1 MEENYKKLLQHL
13 GEMVDLQEASALLA
27 WDQETY
33 MPPGAAQSRA
43 MQLATLNKLIHQKF
57 TSDEIGE
64 LIDALEPELPS
75 LDPDSDQACIVKQ
88 ISREYDK
95 QRRVP
100 SEWVAEFSKATS
112 MAQESWKQAKQ
123 NSDFPTFE
131 PDLKI
136 VLDLRKQYAEFFKPY
151 DHIYDPLLDD
161 FEPGMKTEDVRQVFE
176 DLRPKQVELVQAII
190 DSQHQVDD
198 DILYQNFNEQK
209 QWDFGLEVAKAFGFD
224 FNRGRQD
231 KSAHPF
237 TISFSRDD
245 VRITTRLKPDF
256 LSTGLFGT
264 LHETGHGLYEQGPSP
279 SLARTPVAAG
289 ASLAIHESQSR
300 MWENLVGRSLP
311 FWVGFYPRLQEVFP
325 SQLGGVNLE
334 DFYPAINKVERS
346 LIRTEADEATYNLH
360 IMLRFELELAL
371 MDGKLEVSD
380 LPEVW
385 NTKMDEYLGITP
397 TSDAE
402 GVLQDIHWSTGIFG
416 YFSTYAL
423 GNLVAS
429 MFWEKILEDIP
440 DLEQQFEERKF
451 APLLNW
457 LNDKVLQHG
466 AKFQPADL
474 IRRVTGSDLTA
485 EPYVRYLQ
493 SKFGEIYKL

>member
-1 MEENYKKLLQHL
+1 MEETYKQLMEQL
-13 GEMVDLQEASALLA
+13 GEMIDLQEAAALLA

-33 MPPGAAQSRA
+33 MPPGAVQSRA
-43 MQLATLNKLIHQKF
+43 NQLSTLNRLAHIKF
-57 TSDEIGE
+57 TSDEVGE
-64 LIDALEPELPS
+64 LIEALKPGLPS
-75 LDPDSDQACIVKQ
+75 LDPDSDEACIIKHV
-88 ISREYDK
+88 SREYDK

-100 SEWVAEFSKATS
+100 SDWVAEFSKATS
-112 MAQESWKQAKQ
+112 IAQESWKKAKEI
-123 NSDFPTFE
+123 SDFPTFE
-131 PDLKI
+131 PDLTK
-136 VLDLRKQYAEFFKPY
+136 VLDFRRQYAEFFAPS

-176 DLRPKQVELVQAII
+176 DLRPKQVELVHAII
-190 DSQHQVDD
+190 ESPHQIDD
-198 DILYQNFNEQK
+198 TVLHQNFNEQK
-209 QWDFGLEVAKAFGFD
+209 QRDFGILVAEAFGFD

-245 VRITTRLKPDF
+245 VRITTHLKPDF

-264 LHETGHGLYEQGPSP
+264 LHETGHGLYEQGPNP
-279 SLARTPVAAG
+279 KLTRTPVAEG
-289 ASLAIHESQSR
+289 ASLALHESQSR

-311 FWVGFYPRLQEVFP
+311 FWVGFYPKLQDYFP
-325 SQLGGVNLE
+325 SQLGDVDLE
-334 DFYPAINKVERS
+334 KFYRAINKVERS

-371 MDGKLEVSD
+371 IEGSLDVRD

-397 TSDAE
+397 TTDAD

-416 YFSTYAL
+416 YFSTYSL

-429 MFWEKILEDIP
+429 MFWEKIAEDIP
-440 DLEQQFEERKF
+440 DLESQFEVGKF
-451 APLLNW
+451 STLLEW
-457 LNDKVLQHG
+457 LQENILQHG
-466 AKFQPADL
+466 AKYEPAEL
-474 IRRVTGSDLTA
+474 VKRVTGSELTA
-485 EPYVRYLQ
+485 EPYIRYLK